1 MTSDPPHHPP
11 HDAVDLAEARAW
23 LDAARDE
30 TVAGLIE
37 SVFAESAAEIAERGP
52 ACWASGRCCNFGATG
67 HRLYVTG
74 LEAAYTV
81 RRLEIPLTGASL
93 DDAAQ
98 RDGCPFQDANLCTV
112 HTIKP
117 LACRT
122 YFCDRSATAWQHEL
136 TERGIERLRALH
148 DLHRL
153 PYRYAEWRWLLGLLL
168 AAEAPAAS

>member
-1 MTSDPPHHPP
+1 MIGHAS
-11 HDAVDLAEARAW
+11 HDERDLAEARAW
-23 LDAARDE
+23 LAAAGDE
-30 TVAGLIE
+30 TVCGLIE

-52 ACWASGRCCNFGATG
+52 ACWASGRCCNFGVAG

-81 RRLEIPLTGASL
+81 RRLDTPLTRASL
-93 DDAAQ
+93 DAAFE

-117 LACRT
+117 LGCRT

-136 TERGIERLRALH
+136 TERGVERLRAIH
-148 DLHRL
+148 DMHRV
-153 PYRYAEWRWLLGLLL
+153 PYRYAEWRWLLGVLI
-168 AAEAPAAS
+168 AAGA

>member
-1 MTSDPPHHPP
+1 MTQSE
-11 HDAVDLAEARAW
+11 HDEADIAEARAW
-23 LDAARDE
+23 LDAAGDD

-52 ACWASGRCCNFGATG
+52 ACWASGRCCNFGASG

-81 RRLEIPLTGASL
+81 RRLTSPLQLVSL
-93 DDAAQ
+93 EAANE

-122 YFCDRSATAWQHEL
+122 YFCDRSATAWQHAL
-136 TERGIERLRALH
+136 TERGVERLRTIH
-148 DLHRL
+148 DLHGV
-153 PYRYAEWRWLLGLLL
+153 PYRYAEWRWLLGVLI
-168 AAEAPAAS
+168 AAGDAPAS

>member
-1 MTSDPPHHPP
+1 MTQSE
-11 HDAVDLAEARAW
+11 HDEADIAEARGW
-23 LDAARDE
+23 LDAAGDD

-52 ACWASGRCCNFGATG
+52 ACWASGRCCNFGASG

-74 LEAAYTV
+74 LEAAYTM
-81 RRLEIPLTGASL
+81 RRLESPLQS
-93 DDAAQ
+93 AALESATT

-122 YFCDRSATAWQHEL
+122 YFCDRSAKAWQHAL
-136 TERGIERLRALH
+136 TERGVERLRAIH
-148 DLHRL
+148 DMHHV
-153 PYRYAEWRWLLGLLL
+153 PYRYAEWRWLLGVLM
-168 AAEAPAAS
+168 AAGDTPAS